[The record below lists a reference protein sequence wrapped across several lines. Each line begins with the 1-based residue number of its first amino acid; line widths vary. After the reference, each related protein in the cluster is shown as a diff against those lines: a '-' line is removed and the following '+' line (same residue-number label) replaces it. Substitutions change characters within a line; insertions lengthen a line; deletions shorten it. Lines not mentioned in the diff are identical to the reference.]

1 MLLKLDLPN
10 MSNLMT
16 EEEIL
21 VSTHSEKEP
30 MVLTMIKDVRDRGFP
45 DSSLQIAMVM
55 QNILQKD
62 RDRSLKCLNVLV

>member
-55 QNILQKD
+55 
-62 RDRSLKCLNVLV
+62 

>member
-30 MVLTMIKDVRDRGFP
+30 MGLIMIKDVRDRGFP

-55 QNILQKD
+55 
-62 RDRSLKCLNVLV
+62 